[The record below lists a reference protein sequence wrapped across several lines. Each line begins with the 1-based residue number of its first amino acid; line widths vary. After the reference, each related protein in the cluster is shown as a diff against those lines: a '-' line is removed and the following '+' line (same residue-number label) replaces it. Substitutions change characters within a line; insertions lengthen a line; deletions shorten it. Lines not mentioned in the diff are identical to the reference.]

1 VRAAPIDVLYLDNT
15 FCHPSYSHPPRAVAL
30 HQLREAIGRLI
41 RTGDERLLL
50 GIDTLGKEELLEAVA
65 DAIGG
70 AVAVTPARLQSARAL
85 GLPDGHLTTCWHE
98 ARVVTVPRWRV
109 TPKGLATLQQRHV
122 QSGGVPFTAAV
133 LPTGWVRHVA
143 PAPAGDEAPQEQE
156 GGDATLAPPVAI
168 VQVPYSLHASFAE
181 LHRLVQLLAPRA
193 IIGVV
198 ASPRYADAPIDPVL
212 HFSHLLRREAAT
224 PMPPLPC
231 LVDTD
236 TERRAASRGAAPGQP
251 PVPADAP
258 AAGREGSRRGARREA
273 PHQPGTRSLL
283 TLSPRA
289 MLACMQR
296 AAGNAALAVLAT
308 ARKRGVRVLAL
319 TPQPAAVGDTNAAQ
333 ENKPVFEE
341 PPLPKRARES

>member
-1 VRAAPIDVLYLDNT
+1 MLYLDNT
-15 FCHPSYSHPPRAVAL
+15 FCHPSYNHPPRADAL
-30 HQLREAIGRLI
+30 LLLREAIGRLI

-70 AVAVTPARLQSARAL
+70 SVAVTPARLQSARAL

-109 TPKGLATLQQRHV
+109 TPKGLATLQERHM

-143 PAPAGDEAPQEQE
+143 PAPVEEQAPQEQE
-156 GGDATLAPPVAI
+156 GGDTAATLAPPVAI
-168 VQVPYSLHASFAE
+168 VQVPYSLHAPFAE

-212 HFSHLLRREAAT
+212 HFSHLLRRDDA
-224 PMPPLPC
+224 PMPALPC
-231 LVDTD
+231 LVDAD
-236 TERRAASRGAAPGQP
+236 AERRGAPHGPAPGQV

-258 AAGREGSRRGARREA
+258 GAGRDSRRGGARREA

-308 ARKRGVRVLAL
+308 ARKRAVRVLAL
-319 TPQPAAVGDTNAAQ
+319 TLQAAPPVDTDAAQ
-333 ENKPVFEE
+333 ENKPLFEE
-341 PPLPKRARES
+341 PLAKRARES

>member
-1 VRAAPIDVLYLDNT
+1 MLAGPIDVLYLDNT
-15 FCHPSYSHPPRAVAL
+15 FCHPCYNHPPRADAL
-30 HQLREAIGRLI
+30 LLLRQAIERLI

-70 AVAVTPARLQSARAL
+70 SVAVTPARLQSSRSL

-109 TPKGLATLQQRHV
+109 NPRGLATLQARQV

-143 PAPAGDEAPQEQE
+143 VAEAGGEEAPREEE
-156 GGDATLAPPVAI
+156 GGPIAATLAPVAI
-168 VQVPYSLHASFAE
+168 IQVPYSLHAPFAE
-181 LHRLVQLLAPRA
+181 LERLVRLLAPRA
-193 IIGVV
+193 LIGVV

-212 HFSHLLRREAAT
+212 HFSHLLRRDGPAPA
-224 PMPPLPC
+224 LPC
-231 LVDTD
+231 LEDTYQL
-236 TERRAASRGAAPGQP
+236 AASAGAAPNQA
-251 PVPADAP
+251 PVPP
-258 AAGREGSRRGARREA
+258 AADPAGRDSSRQRGARSEA
-273 PHQPGTRSLL
+273 PHQPGTKSLL

-308 ARKRGVRVLAL
+308 ARKRAVRALAL
-319 TPQPAAVGDTNAAQ
+319 TPQAAPPGDDDVQ
-333 ENKPVFEE
+333 ENKPAACAE
-341 PPLPKRARES
+341 PLPAAKRARES